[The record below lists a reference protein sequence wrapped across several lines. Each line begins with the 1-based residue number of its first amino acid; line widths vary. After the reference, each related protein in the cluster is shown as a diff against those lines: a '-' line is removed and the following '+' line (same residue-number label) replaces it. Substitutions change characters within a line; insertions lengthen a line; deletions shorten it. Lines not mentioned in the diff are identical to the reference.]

1 MKKEFNIKWTE
12 FVLSCRN
19 RAEMKEKK
27 IPTLYGKGV
36 GNLGKKG

>member
-1 MKKEFNIKWTE
+1 MKQEFNIKWTE

-27 IPTLYGKGV
+27 TPNLYM
-36 GNLGKKG
+36 GKKVLVT